1 MAEENISV
9 QSFTRVHMVP
19 RVNQGQTVAIAFEI
33 QGSPPVAY
41 GAPVPVLQQLF
52 LRIPQVLADAKKVR
66 TEAGLVDAP
75 DAPVLAAVPWVVE
88 SLAASPGNDGQL
100 KLAVQMNGCSVDL
113 SLSLEQASELV
124 ALLSSKE
131 EPKGGETKKV
141 AKVAP
146 KIEAK
151 AVPSKAVPSKVG
163 TKELAK
169 KQVLAKP
176 TATAA
181 SNLSKTKVA
190 PKKRAVKAK
199 TTKK

>member
-33 QGSPPVAY
+33 QGAPPVAY
-41 GAPVPVLQQLF
+41 GAPVHVLQQLF

-66 TEAGLVDAP
+66 AEAGLVDAP

-88 SLAASPGNDGQL
+88 SLVASPGNDGQL
-100 KLAVQMNGCSVDL
+100 KLAVQMNGCCVDL

-131 EPKGGETKKV
+131 KPKGGETKKV

-151 AVPSKAVPSKVG
+151 ALPSKAVPSKVV

-176 TATAA
+176 TAKAA

-190 PKKRAVKAK
+190 PKKPAVKAK

>member
-41 GAPVPVLQQLF
+41 GAPVHVLQQLF

-66 TEAGLVDAP
+66 AEAGLVDAP

-88 SLAASPGNDGQL
+88 SLVASSGNDGQL
-100 KLAVQMNGCSVDL
+100 NLAVQMNGCSVDL

-124 ALLSSKE
+124 ALLLSIEK
-131 EPKGGETKKV
+131 PKGGETKKV
-141 AKVAP
+141 AKAAP

-151 AVPSKAVPSKVG
+151 AVPSKAVPSKVVP
-163 TKELAK
+163 KELAK

-176 TATAA
+176 TAKAA

-190 PKKRAVKAK
+190 PKKPAVKAK

>member
-33 QGSPPVAY
+33 QGAPPVAY
-41 GAPVPVLQQLF
+41 GAPVHVLQQLF

-113 SLSLEQASELV
+113 SLSLEQASELA

-131 EPKGGETKKV
+131 KPKDEAKKV

-151 AVPSKAVPSKVG
+151 AVPSKVV
-163 TKELAK
+163 TKEVAR

-176 TATAA
+176 TAKAA

-190 PKKRAVKAK
+190 PKKPAVKAK
-199 TTKK
+199 TKKK

>member
-1 MAEENISV
+1 MAEESISV

-41 GAPVPVLQQLF
+41 GAPVHVLQQLF

-66 TEAGLVDAP
+66 AEAGLVDAP
-75 DAPVLAAVPWVVE
+75 DAPVLAALPWAVE
-88 SLAASPGNDGQL
+88 SLVASPGNDGQL
-100 KLAVQMNGCSVDL
+100 NLAVQMNGCSIDL

-131 EPKGGETKKV
+131 KPKDELKKV
-141 AKVAP
+141 AKAAP

-151 AVPSKAVPSKVG
+151 ALPSKETPSKVV
-163 TKELAK
+163 TKEVAK

-176 TATAA
+176 TAKAA

-190 PKKRAVKAK
+190 PKKPAVKAK

>member
-33 QGSPPVAY
+33 QGLPPVAY
-41 GAPVPVLQQLF
+41 GAPVHVLQQLF

-66 TEAGLVDAP
+66 VEAGLVDAP

-88 SLAASPGNDGQL
+88 SLVASPGNDGQL
-100 KLAVQMNGCSVDL
+100 NLAVQMNGCSVDL

-131 EPKGGETKKV
+131 KPKGELKKV
-141 AKVAP
+141 AKAAP

-151 AVPSKAVPSKVG
+151 TAPSKEV
-163 TKELAK
+163 TKEAAK

-176 TATAA
+176 TTKAA
-181 SNLSKTKVA
+181 SNLSKTKAA
-190 PKKRAVKAK
+190 PKKPAVKAK

>member
-9 QSFTRVHMVP
+9 QNFTRVHMVP

-33 QGSPPVAY
+33 QGAPPVAY
-41 GAPVPVLQQLF
+41 GAPVHVLQQLF

-66 TEAGLVDAP
+66 AEAGLVDAP

-88 SLAASPGNDGQL
+88 SLVASPVNDGQL
-100 KLAVQMNGCSVDL
+100 NLAVQMNGCSVDL

-131 EPKGGETKKV
+131 KPKGGLKKV
-141 AKVAP
+141 AKAAP

-151 AVPSKAVPSKVG
+151 AVPSKSVPSKVV
-163 TKELAK
+163 TKEVAR

-176 TATAA
+176 TAKAA

-190 PKKRAVKAK
+190 PKKPAVRAK
-199 TTKK
+199 TKKK

>member
-33 QGSPPVAY
+33 QGSTPVAY
-41 GAPVPVLQQLF
+41 GAPVHVLQQLF

-66 TEAGLVDAP
+66 SEAGLVDAP
-75 DAPVLAAVPWVVE
+75 DAPVLAAVPWAVE
-88 SLAASPGNDGQL
+88 SLVASPGNDGQL
-100 KLAVQMNGCSVDL
+100 NLAVQMNGCSVDL

-131 EPKGGETKKV
+131 KPKGDEAKQV

-151 AVPSKAVPSKVG
+151 AVPSKVV
-163 TKELAK
+163 TKEVAK
-169 KQVLAKP
+169 KQVPGKP
-176 TATAA
+176 TAKAA

-190 PKKRAVKAK
+190 PKKPAVKAK

>member
-33 QGSPPVAY
+33 QGLPPVAY
-41 GAPVPVLQQLF
+41 GAPVHVLQQLF

-66 TEAGLVDAP
+66 AEAGLVDAP

-88 SLAASPGNDGQL
+88 SLVASSGNDGQL
-100 KLAVQMNGCSVDL
+100 NLAVQMNGCSVDL

-131 EPKGGETKKV
+131 KPKGELKKV
-141 AKVAP
+141 AKAAP

-151 AVPSKAVPSKVG
+151 ALPSKATPSKVVI
-163 TKELAK
+163 KEVAK

-176 TATAA
+176 TAKAA

-190 PKKRAVKAK
+190 PKKPAVKTK
-199 TTKK
+199 TKKK

>member
-19 RVNQGQTVAIAFEI
+19 RVNQGQTVAIAVEI

-41 GAPVPVLQQLF
+41 GAPVHVLQQLF

-66 TEAGLVDAP
+66 AEAGLVDAP

-88 SLAASPGNDGQL
+88 SLVASPGNDGQL
-100 KLAVQMNGCSVDL
+100 NLAVQMNGCSVDL

-124 ALLSSKE
+124 ALLSSIEK
-131 EPKGGETKKV
+131 PKDEAKKV
-141 AKVAP
+141 AKAAP

-151 AVPSKAVPSKVG
+151 ALPAKAVLSKVV
-163 TKELAK
+163 TKEAAK

-176 TATAA
+176 TTKAA

-190 PKKRAVKAK
+190 PKKPAVKAK

>member
-41 GAPVPVLQQLF
+41 GAPVHVLQQLF

-66 TEAGLVDAP
+66 AEAGLVDAP

-141 AKVAP
+141 AKAAP

-151 AVPSKAVPSKVG
+151 ALPSKALPSKEV

-176 TATAA
+176 TAKAA

-190 PKKRAVKAK
+190 PKKPAVKAK
-199 TTKK
+199 TSKK

>member
-41 GAPVPVLQQLF
+41 GAPVHVLQQLF

-66 TEAGLVDAP
+66 AEAGLVDAP

-88 SLAASPGNDGQL
+88 SLVASQGTDGQL
-100 KLAVQMNGCSVDL
+100 NLAVQMNGCSVDL

-131 EPKGGETKKV
+131 KPKGELKKV
-141 AKVAP
+141 AKAAP

-151 AVPSKAVPSKVG
+151 AAPSKEV
-163 TKELAK
+163 TKEAAK
-169 KQVLAKP
+169 KQVLATP
-176 TATAA
+176 TAKAA

-190 PKKRAVKAK
+190 PKKPAVKAK